1 MYNRGS
7 CTWPVS
13 RIFHVQL
20 FFMYINESRIFYVQ
34 PFSHVH
40 DHNQEWFLYI
50 NYVQPCFQGLVQ
62 LKYVHKSWKTSAKW
76 PELASTRLNTPHIW
90 PKKSGA
96 SRLTFS
102 VHMTKNPDAGV
113 HSSYYWNTKVW
124 SERSYRVD
132 VKHHLQMYFTR
143 DNKNNSKTRFFSKKS
158 KNDLC
163 STEFLNLGL
172 LCSILT
178 SKLVLMTNYVRQ
190 KTEFLSYANPCPECV
205 LLTLL

>member
-76 PELASTRLNTPHIW
+76 PELASTRLNTPIHDQKKPALRASLSAYIW
-90 PKKSGA
+90 PKTPMLAYIVVTIEIPKYASHSIFLKSPTSHCG
-96 SRLTFS
+96 
-102 VHMTKNPDAGV
+102 N
-113 HSSYYWNTKVW
+113 
-124 SERSYRVD
+124 RV
-132 VKHHLQMYFTR
+132 VPNIKIP
-143 DNKNNSKTRFFSKKS
+143 
-158 KNDLC
+158 
-163 STEFLNLGL
+163 LGFRP
-172 LCSILT
+172 SG
-178 SKLVLMTNYVRQ
+178 
-190 KTEFLSYANPCPECV
+190 
-205 LLTLL
+205 